1 MDVVDV
7 TVGLA
12 AEAGVRRVKDDQP

>member
-7 TVGLA
+7 TVGHA